1 MVERAPSE
9 VRAALEAASGE
20 VREAVEIDVKYE
32 GYIERQRAE
41 DERLARQESSEIPA
55 DLDYAGIEGLSA
67 EAREKL
73 ARLAPRTLGAAS
85 RIEGVRPSD
94 LALVGLELRKRAGAI
109 G

>member
-1 MVERAPSE
+1 
-9 VRAALEAASGE
+9 
-20 VREAVEIDVKYE
+20 
-32 GYIERQRAE
+32 
-41 DERLARQESSEIPA
+41 
-55 DLDYAGIEGLSA
+55 
-67 EAREKL
+67 EKL